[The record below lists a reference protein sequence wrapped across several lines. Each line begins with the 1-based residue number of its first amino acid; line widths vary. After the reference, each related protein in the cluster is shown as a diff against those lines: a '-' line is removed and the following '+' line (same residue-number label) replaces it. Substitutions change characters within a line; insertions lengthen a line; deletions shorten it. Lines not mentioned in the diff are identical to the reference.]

1 MMIYGEVRTNEMA
14 QAHAKLLLVEF
25 NRRPTWVTQRN
36 DVVPAKLAAYESS
49 LQPLLDSRNCSDQI
63 QVSVSN

>member
-14 QAHAKLLLVEF
+14 QARAKLLLVDF

-36 DVVPAKLAAYESS
+36 GSS
-49 LQPLLDSRNCSDQI
+49 QAGRL
-63 QVSVSN
+63 